1 VNTNDATICQLP
13 DEATCSQTSPCGA
26 TCAAAEAWP
35 RKLFGYVLTTGYQVH
50 VGKLGER
57 QVDFVA
63 DKDGEREYF
72 QVAYRLLDRNTIDRE
87 LSVLE
92 AIPDNF
98 PKTVLSLDRIAVKR
112 NGIHHRY
119 LPEWLLGRLAGHRLT

>member
-1 VNTNDATICQLP
+1 
-13 DEATCSQTSPCGA
+13 
-26 TCAAAEAWP
+26 
-35 RKLFGYVLTTGYQVH
+35 LFGYVLTTGYQVH
-50 VGKLGER
+50 VGKSAER
-57 QVDFVA
+57 EVDFVA

-87 LSVLE
+87 FSVLE

-98 PKTVLSLDRIAVKR
+98 PKTVLSLERIAVKR

-119 LPEWLLGRLAGHRLT
+119 LPEWLLGRPAGNRLT